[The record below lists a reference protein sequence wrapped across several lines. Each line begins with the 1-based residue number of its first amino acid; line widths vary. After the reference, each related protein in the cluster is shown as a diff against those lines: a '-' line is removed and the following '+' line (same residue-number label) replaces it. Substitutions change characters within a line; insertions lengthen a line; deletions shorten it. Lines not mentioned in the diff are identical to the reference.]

1 MSVFLAGSG
10 MFCVAVPALEHV
22 GFLKAGQF
30 LALPET
36 GLLVTGLTLMLLTN
50 VLHISIRVYKKDPF
64 LIPHTISSLAVAVLA
79 WEAGQR
85 LGVLGIGWAYVL
97 VAGGFTFPV
106 SLFLAGKHRQSL
118 GS

>member
-1 MSVFLAGSG
+1 
-10 MFCVAVPALEHV
+10 MFCVAVSALEQV
-22 GFLKAGQF
+22 GVLKAGRF

-36 GLLVTGLTLMLLTN
+36 GLLVTGLTLLLLTN

-64 LIPHTISSLAVAVLA
+64 LIPHTISSLAVALLA

-85 LGVLGIGWAYVL
+85 FGVLGIGWAYVL

-106 SLFLAGKHRQSL
+106 SLALAWKHQQRLKS
-118 GS
+118 